1 MAKIIKQVL
10 IKDYRPIK
18 YKCGPF
24 KKFLETKLPD
34 LDSLLISWKSFG
46 LFLRNIT
53 QAFGGDQTTQLFRVA
68 ITLITN

>member
-10 IKDYRPIK
+10 IEDYRPIK

-24 KKFLETKLPD
+24 QKMLETNLPD

-53 QAFGGDQTTQLFRVA
+53 QALGGDQNTQIFRVA